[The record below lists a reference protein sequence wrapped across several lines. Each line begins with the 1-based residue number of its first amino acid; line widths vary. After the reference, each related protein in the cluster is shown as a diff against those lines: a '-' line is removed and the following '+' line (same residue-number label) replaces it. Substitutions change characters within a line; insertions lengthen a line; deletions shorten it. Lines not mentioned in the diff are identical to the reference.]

1 MTTLGSRARTRDRA
15 QLGRRAFLQAAG
27 VLGSTA
33 LLSACGGGGQGAA
46 AGGQT
51 RTVEGARGPVEIP
64 AAPARIVCTDH
75 YTPSALLDVGVEL
88 IAVAEFAPNFLYA
101 DYVPIYARLPKVGRT
116 NSADP
121 EKVLSFQPDLVMGTL
136 LPNAPDPSYDRFL
149 EAVPTLY
156 LPSRAAGD
164 WRERA
169 IAAADA
175 VGRKEAAEQLRDTFD
190 RRAQEIRTTYADV
203 LGRTRWSMVMGGRN
217 PSQWTLALPESW
229 GGVVLAAAGVQFSEI
244 SQAPGTVKDFSFE
257 ELGLLR
263 DSEVIVVQG
272 DNDGTTSDGVATLL
286 ASPVWTSLP
295 AVGAGNVA
303 PLPYFNTLHYKQGL
317 AMLDRIEEI
326 IRGV

>member
-1 MTTLGSRARTRDRA
+1 MTTIGSRARTRDRA
-15 QLGRRAFLQAAG
+15 RLDRRAFLQAAG
-27 VLGSTA
+27 VLGTTA
-33 LLSACGGGGQGAA
+33 LLSACGGGGEGAA
-46 AGGQT
+46 QSGRT
-51 RTVEGARGPVEIP
+51 RSLEGARGPVEIP

-75 YTPSALLDVGVEL
+75 YTPSALLDVGVEP
-88 IAVAEFAPNFLYA
+88 IAVADFAPNFLLA
-101 DYVPIYARLPKVGRT
+101 DYVPVYQRLPKVGRT

-121 EKVLSFQPDLVMGTL
+121 EKVLSFQPDLVLGTL

-149 EAVPTLY
+149 AAVPTLY

-175 VGRKEAAEQLRDTFD
+175 VGRRSAAEELRDTFD
-190 RRAQEIRTTYADV
+190 RRAQEIRTTHADV

-217 PSQWTLALPESW
+217 PGQWTLALPDSW
-229 GGVVLAAAGVQFSEI
+229 GGVVLAAAGIRFSDI
-244 SQAPGTVKDFSFE
+244 SQATGTVKDFSSE

-263 DSEVIVVQG
+263 DSDVIVVQG
-272 DNDGTTSDGVATLL
+272 DNDGSTSDGVADVL
-286 ASPVWTSLP
+286 ASPVWNSLP
-295 AVGAGNVA
+295 AVAAGRA
-303 PLPYFNTLHYKQGL
+303 QPLPYFNTLHYRQGL